1 MSVKRN
7 IAANYAGSVVANGLS
22 LLLVPVYIRYLGI
35 EAYALVALFAVI
47 QAWMGLLDLGMAP
60 SLGRQMARFTAGAMP
75 VQAIRDLMRSLE
87 TLYFGIAGS
96 VAIVLT
102 LFAGDIARHWLNAE
116 NLPVETIAGALSMLG
131 IVVAMRFCEGL
142 YRSGIMGLQQQVWLN
157 AASVALNLLRSLGAL
172 AVLAL
177 VAPTVQAFF
186 IWQGLVSLLTLTVLG
201 WKLRSLLPRAPRS
214 PRFSRVA
221 LASVHRFAGGVFGTA
236 LLALLMAQ
244 GDKILLSRLLS
255 LADFG
260 TYMLASTIS
269 GGLWLVGGPVVLAVS
284 PALVRRF
291 EGGDDAGVSAAY
303 HQASQLVAVVAG
315 PAALLM
321 ALFPYGLLLAWSGDA
336 ALAGRAA
343 PILGLLAIGTL
354 LNALY
359 QVPHYLQMASGWTGL
374 TLRLMLVAVAIM
386 LPALFWLVPRHGAIA
401 AAAIWAT
408 VNILFVAV
416 GVPLQHRRLLRGE
429 ALRWYVF
436 DVGLPLLGAGLVM
449 ALAWEW
455 QPPAGTGRW
464 GWLGFCAG
472 AGLAALLAS
481 AALADGL
488 RGRLRALVAS
498 RIAAG

>member
-7 IAANYAGSVVANGLS
+7 IAANYIGSVVANLLS
-22 LLLVPVYIRYLGI
+22 LLLVPIYIRYLSL

-60 SLGRQMARFTAGAMP
+60 SLGREMARFTAGSMP
-75 VQAIRDLMRSLE
+75 IQAIRDLLRSLE
-87 TLYFGIAGS
+87 LLYFGIAGT
-96 VAIVLT
+96 VAVVLT
-102 LFAGDIARHWLNAE
+102 LFAGGIARHWLNAE
-116 NLPVETIAGALSMLG
+116 ELPVETVSGALSMLG

-157 AASVALNLLRSLGAL
+157 AAAIVLNLLRSLGAL
-172 AVLAL
+172 AVIVL

-186 IWQGLVSLLTLTVLG
+186 VWQGLVSLLSLIVLG
-201 WKLRSLLPRAPRS
+201 TKLRTLLPQPPRAPR
-214 PRFSRVA
+214 FSRAA
-221 LASVHRFAGGVFGTA
+221 LVTVHRFAGGVFGTA

-255 LADFG
+255 LPGFG

-291 EGGDDAGVSAAY
+291 EAGDMAGLSAAY

-315 PAALLM
+315 PAAMLM
-321 ALFPYGLLLAWSGDA
+321 AMFPYGLLFAWSGDA
-336 ALAGRAA
+336 GLAARAA

-354 LNALY
+354 MNALY

-374 TLRLMLVAVAIM
+374 TLRLMLAAVAIM
-386 LPALFWLVPRHGAIA
+386 IPALLWLVPQHGAIA
-401 AAAIWAT
+401 AAGIWAS
-408 VNILFVAV
+408 VNVLFVVV

-429 ALRWYVF
+429 AARWYLF
-436 DVGLPLLGAGLVM
+436 DVLRPLFGAGLVM
-449 ALAWEW
+449 TVAWAV
-455 QPPAGTGRW
+455 QPAMTTGRL
-464 GWLGFCAG
+464 GWLGFCMA

-481 AALADGL
+481 AALADGV
-488 RGRLRALVAS
+488 RRRLWAFMAS
-498 RIAAG
+498 RLATG

>member
-7 IAANYAGSVVANGLS
+7 IAANYVGSVVANLLS
-22 LLLVPVYIRYLGI
+22 LLLVPIYIRYLGL

-60 SLGRQMARFTAGAMP
+60 SLGREMARFTAGSMP
-75 VQAIRDLMRSLE
+75 IQPIRDLLRSLE
-87 TLYFGIAGS
+87 LLYFGIAGT
-96 VAIVLT
+96 VAVVLT
-102 LFAGDIARHWLNAE
+102 LFAGGIARHWLNAE
-116 NLPVETIAGALSMLG
+116 DLPLETVSGALSMLG

-157 AASVALNLLRSLGAL
+157 AAAVVLNLLRSLGAL
-172 AVLAL
+172 AVIAL

-186 IWQGLVSLLTLTVLG
+186 VWQGLVSLLSLIVLRT
-201 WKLRSLLPRAPRS
+201 KLRTLLPQPPRT

-221 LASVHRFAGGVFGTA
+221 LVTVYRFAGGVFGTA

-255 LADFG
+255 LPEFG

-291 EGGDDAGVSAAY
+291 EAGDKAGLSAAY

-315 PAALLM
+315 PAAMLM
-321 ALFPYGLLLAWSGDA
+321 ALFPYGLLFAWSGDA
-336 ALAGRAA
+336 GLAARAA

-354 LNALY
+354 MNALY

-374 TLRLMLVAVAIM
+374 TLRLMLAAVAIM
-386 LPALFWLVPRHGAIA
+386 IPALLWLVPQHGAIA
-401 AAAIWAT
+401 AAGIWAT
-408 VNILFVAV
+408 VNVLFVVV

-429 ALRWYVF
+429 AARWYLV
-436 DVGLPLLGAGLVM
+436 DVLRPLFGAGLVM
-449 ALAWEW
+449 AVAWAV
-455 QPPAGTGRW
+455 QPAMTTGRL
-464 GWLGFCAG
+464 GWLGFCIA

-481 AALADGL
+481 ASLADGV
-488 RGRLRALVAS
+488 RRRLWAFMAS
-498 RIAAG
+498 RLATG